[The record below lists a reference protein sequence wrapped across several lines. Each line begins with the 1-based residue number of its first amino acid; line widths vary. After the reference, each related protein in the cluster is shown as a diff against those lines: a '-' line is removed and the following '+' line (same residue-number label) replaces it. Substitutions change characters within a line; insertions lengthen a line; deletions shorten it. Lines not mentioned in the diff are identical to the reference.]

1 MKMSRNQHW
10 TTAQALLGPI
20 TERVQRDVKLDRRA
34 DLSQQSRDILAVA
47 LVHATLAAAPHEV
60 TGEFPQRYITT
71 EEGTTLQSPVLVGG
85 GEVVVPVSE
94 VKRAL
99 ARLAEQDS
107 VESTQS
113 SAGMVWRSLFGEV
126 MP

>member
-1 MKMSRNQHW
+1 MSRNQHW
-10 TTAQALLGPI
+10 TTAQRLLGPI
-20 TERVQRDVKLDRRA
+20 SRRVQA
-34 DLSQQSRDILAVA
+34 DLSVDVRADFTTEERDILSVA
-47 LVHATLAAAPHEV
+47 LVHASLAAAPHEV
-60 TGEFPQRYITT
+60 TGEFP
-71 EEGTTLQSPVLVGG
+71 QSPVLVGG